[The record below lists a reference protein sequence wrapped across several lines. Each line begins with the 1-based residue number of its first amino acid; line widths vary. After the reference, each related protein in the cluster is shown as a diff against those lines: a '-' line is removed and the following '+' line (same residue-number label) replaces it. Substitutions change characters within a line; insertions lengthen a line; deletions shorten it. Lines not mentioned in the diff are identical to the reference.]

1 MDKKLESI
9 QILRAIAA
17 LAVVIFHSHFV
28 IGSFPAEYK
37 VTVPFIGKYGY
48 LGVDL
53 FFVIS
58 GFIIAHITSGRPFS
72 ILDFTA
78 RRFFR
83 IYPIY
88 WAFCLLS
95 FYLYA
100 NRGLYFGP
108 KELTLENLLAS
119 LAILPIDGS
128 PAYGVGWSLEH
139 EIIFYA
145 TTALVLCF
153 GSVRH
158 LAVVIG
164 LLGVAGLAKEVL
176 FASGAVA
183 KTWDFHLISPFNL
196 CFLGG
201 ILAHSLRER
210 LSSISPVVAFSASVV
225 VIWTSITLMKSSTPE
240 VRIAARYLG
249 VAISCTL
256 IVMGALNVETAS
268 QKALS
273 LIKRAFVEIGNASYS
288 LYLVHWVILINM
300 GRIKYKLMFGVPD
313 WAAELWRYSWI
324 MVCVIIAIAMYHLLE
339 KPLIRL
345 GSAAIRKASLTKPG
359 RRKTSLKIAL
369 KP

>member
-17 LAVVIFHSHFV
+17 LTVVIFHSHFAV
-28 IGSFPAEYK
+28 ASFPAEYK
-37 VTVPFIGKYGY
+37 FNVPFIGKYGY

-58 GFIIAHITSGRPFS
+58 GFIIAHITSGKQFS
-72 ILDFTA
+72 LSDFAA

-88 WAFCLLS
+88 WVFCLLS
-95 FYLYA
+95 FYLYSSS
-100 NRGLYFGP
+100 GLHFGP

-119 LAILPIDGS
+119 LAILPINGS

-139 EIIFYA
+139 EIIFYV
-145 TTALVLCF
+145 TSALVLCF

-158 LAVVIG
+158 LAIVVG
-164 LLGVAGLAKEVL
+164 LLGIAGLVKEAL
-176 FASGAVA
+176 FATGTVI
-183 KTWDFHLISPFNL
+183 KFWDFHLVSPFNL

-201 ILAHSLRER
+201 ILAHSMRER
-210 LSSISPVVAFSASVV
+210 LSFINPAFALSASAL
-225 VIWTSITLMKSSTPE
+225 VIWASITLMKSATPE
-240 VRIAARYLG
+240 IRIIARYLG
-249 VAISCTL
+249 VAIGFTL
-256 IVMGALNVETAS
+256 TVIGALNIETAA
-268 QKALS
+268 QKVSS
-273 LIKRAFVEIGNASYS
+273 LFKRALVEIGNASYS

-324 MVCVIIAIAMYHLLE
+324 MVCIVIAIAMYHLLE

-345 GSAAIRKASLTKPG
+345 GSTMIRTARLAKSEAVG
-359 RRKTSLKIAL
+359 I
-369 KP
+369 